1 MQEENFNENEQIQT
15 NSLEDKDYQNSNQG
29 RQMASIRG
37 MYQDWFLD
45 YASYVILER
54 AIPHVNDGLKP
65 VQRRIL
71 HSMHELD
78 DGRYNKVAN
87 IVGNTMKYHPHGDA
101 SIGDAITGLGQKEI
115 MIDTQGNWGN
125 ILTGDS
131 AAAPRYIEA
140 RLSKFALET
149 SFNYRTTTFHPSYDG
164 RNQEPDTL
172 PIKFPLLLAQGAKG
186 IAVGLACEI
195 LPHNFVELLDA
206 SISILKNESF
216 VLYPDFPTGGL
227 MDVSEYNDGLR
238 GGRILVRAR
247 IERENAKTLVI
258 TEIPYSTTAD
268 SLIDSIA
275 KANDTGKLKL
285 KKIENNT
292 AKNAEIRLLLPNDVS
307 IDQTIDALFA
317 FTDCQKSIS
326 PNSCVIDNQKP
337 CFMPVSDILRRNTQ
351 TTLDLLKKEL
361 ELDLQDLKD
370 KWQWISL
377 ERIFIE
383 NEIYE
388 DIKPCTT
395 DESINE
401 TIFKGLEPFVK
412 GLIREVTLED
422 VQRLRKIPIDRISKY
437 NSDKAKDDLLNIE
450 TDMEE
455 VKNNLAHLT
464 DYAIRWFKHLKEK
477 YGKGRERKTEI
488 RSFHRIEVSQAA
500 AATEKLYCNF
510 KEGFAGYK
518 LKGENVEYICD
529 CSTLDDIIVVRQDG
543 SYVVKKISEK
553 DFVGKDVIHIAVF
566 KRNDERTIY
575 NIMYNNGPY
584 GRCFAKRCNVIGVI
598 RDKEYDFT
606 QGINGSTLLYF
617 SVNPNGEAEKVTVYL
632 KAKPRMRRLSFIYDF
647 AELAIKG
654 RNAHGNIVD
663 PNPVRRVSK
672 KTGGVSTL
680 QAQKIWLD
688 TSIMQLNTLERG
700 QLLGEFKGGDKILI
714 ITQKGTY
721 RICDPDLN
729 LHFDDDTLIVE
740 KYNTQKPI
748 TIIYW
753 EEEVKAYYI
762 KRFIPEMLSND
773 RIAFI
778 DNQTSTLK
786 FCITDWLPVVSI
798 DEEEKQVTELTDIMK
813 YKAKGKKISKD
824 KKTKIKVLDPLPY
837 EEQKVEER
845 SVNEND
851 SFFGENFEED
861 DGLQASLF

>member
-1 MQEENFNENEQIQT
+1 MQQDNNTQ
-15 NSLEDKDYQNSNQG
+15 QNQY
-29 RQMASIRG
+29 RQMASIKG

-101 SIGDAITGLGQKEI
+101 SIGDAITGLGQKEL

-140 RLSKFALET
+140 RLSKFALEVA
-149 SFNYRTTTFHPSYDG
+149 FNYRTTTFHPSYDG
-164 RNQEPDTL
+164 RSQEPDTL
-172 PIKFPLLLAQGAKG
+172 PIKFPLLLAQGAMG

-195 LPHNFVELLDA
+195 LPHNFNELVDA
-206 SISILKNESF
+206 SIAILKNEPF
-216 VLYPDFPTGGL
+216 VLYPDFLTGGL
-227 MDVSEYNDGLR
+227 MDVSEYNDGVR
-238 GGRILVRAR
+238 GGRLLIRAR
-247 IERENAKTLVI
+247 IQREDAKTLVI

-275 KANDTGKLKL
+275 KASEAGKLKL
-285 KKIENNT
+285 KKIENTT
-292 AKNAEIRLLLPNDVS
+292 AQNVEIRLQLPSDVS
-307 IDQTIDALFA
+307 IDQTIDALYA

-326 PNSCVIDNQKP
+326 PNSCVIDGQKP
-337 CFMPVSDILRRNTQ
+337 VFMPVSDILRRNTQ
-351 TTLDLLKKEL
+351 TTVDLLKKEL
-361 ELDLQDLKD
+361 ELDLQDLKER
-370 KWQWISL
+370 WQWISL

-395 DESINE
+395 DEAINS
-401 TIFKGLEPFVK
+401 TIRKGLEPFIK
-412 GLIREVTLED
+412 TLIREVTLD
-422 VQRLRKIPIDRISKY
+422 DIQKLRKIPIDRISKY
-437 NSDKAKDDLLNIE
+437 NSDKVDNDLRAINADI
-450 TDMEE
+450 DE
-455 VKNNLAHLT
+455 VQNNLEHLT
-464 DYAIRWFKHLKEK
+464 DYAIRWFKHLKDK

-488 RSFHRIEVSQAA
+488 RSFHRIEVTQAA

-518 LKGENVEYICD
+518 LKGDDVEYICD
-529 CSTLDDIIVVRQDG
+529 CSTLDDIIVIRQDG
-543 SYVVKKISEK
+543 TYVIKKVSEK
-553 DFVGKDVIHIAVF
+553 DFVGKNIVHIAVF

-584 GRCFAKRCNVIGVI
+584 GRCFAKRCAITGVI
-598 RDKEYDFT
+598 RDKQYDFT
-606 QGINGSTLLYF
+606 QGVKGSTLLYF
-617 SVNPNGEAEKVTVYL
+617 SANPNGEAEKVTVFL
-632 KAKPRMRRLSFIYDF
+632 KAKPRMRRLSFVYDF

-654 RNAHGNIVD
+654 RGAHGNVVD

-688 TSIMQLNTLERG
+688 TSIMQLNTVEHG
-700 QLLGEFKGGDKILI
+700 NLLGEFKGGDKILI

-721 RICDPDLN
+721 RITDPDLN

-740 KYNTQKPI
+740 KYKPEKPI

-753 EEEVKAYYI
+753 DNEASAYYI
-762 KRFIPEMLSND
+762 KRFVPEIISND
-773 RIAFI
+773 RISFLDA
-778 DNQTSTLK
+778 NTCELK
-786 FCITDWLPVVSI
+786 HCLTDWLPVVSV
-798 DEEEKQVTELTDIMK
+798 DNEQKEVTELTDIMK

-824 KKTKIKVLDPLPY
+824 KKTKIKILDPLPY
-837 EEQKVEER
+837 EEPVEE
-845 SVNEND
+845 SQQEDNDEFFNED
-851 SFFGENFEED
+851 ISED
-861 DGLQASLF
+861 DGVQASLF

>member
-1 MQEENFNENEQIQT
+1 MQEGNINEKNG
-15 NSLEDKDYQNSNQG
+15 NKG
-29 RQMASIRG
+29 RQTASIRG

-71 HSMHELD
+71 HSMNELD

-101 SIGDAITGLGQKEI
+101 SISDAITGLGQKEI

-140 RLSKFALET
+140 RLSKFAIET

-195 LPHNFVELLDA
+195 LPHNFIELLDA
-206 SISILKNESF
+206 SISILKDEPF
-216 VLYPDFPTGGL
+216 VIYPDFPTGGL
-227 MDVSEYNDGLR
+227 MDVSEYNDGVR
-238 GGRILVRAR
+238 GGRLLIRAK
-247 IERENAKTLVI
+247 IQREDAKTLVI

-292 AKNAEIRLLLPNDVS
+292 AQNVEIRLHLPNDVS
-307 IDQTIDALFA
+307 SDQTIDALFA

-326 PNSCVIDNQKP
+326 PNSCVIDNQRP
-337 CFMPVSDILRRNTQ
+337 CFMPISDILRRNTQ
-351 TTLDLLKKEL
+351 TTVDLLKKEL
-361 ELDLQDLKD
+361 ELELNDLKER
-370 KWQWISL
+370 WQWISL

-395 DESINE
+395 DDSINS

-412 GLIREVTLED
+412 GLIRDITLD
-422 VQRLRKIPIDRISKY
+422 DILHLRKIPIDRISKY
-437 NSDKAKDDLLNIE
+437 NSAKSQNDIEAIE
-450 TDMEE
+450 TDIQE
-455 VKNNLAHLT
+455 VKNNLSHLT
-464 DYAIRWFKHLKEK
+464 DYAIRWFKHIKEK

-488 RSFHRIEVSQAA
+488 RSFHHIEVSLVAA
-500 AATEKLYCNF
+500 ASEKLYCNF
-510 KEGFAGYK
+510 NEGFAGYK
-518 LKGENVEYICD
+518 LKGENVQYICD
-529 CSTLDDIIVVRQDG
+529 CSTLDDIIVVRQNG
-543 SYVVKKISEK
+543 TYVVKKISEK
-553 DFVGKDVIHIAVF
+553 DFVGKDIIHIAVF
-566 KRNDERTIY
+566 KRNDDRTIY

-584 GRCFAKRCNVIGVI
+584 GRCFAKRCAITGVI

-606 QGINGSTLLYF
+606 QGVKGSTILYF
-617 SVNPNGEAEKVTVYL
+617 SANPNGEAEKVTVYL
-632 KAKPRMRRLSFIYDF
+632 KARQRMRRLSFIYDF
-647 AELAIKG
+647 AKLSIKG
-654 RNAHGNIVD
+654 KNAQGNVVD
-663 PNPVRRVSK
+663 PNPVRRISK

-700 QLLGEFKGGDKILI
+700 NLLGKFKGGDKIII
-714 ITQKGTY
+714 ITQNGTY
-721 RICDPDLN
+721 RITDPDLN
-729 LHFDDDTLIVE
+729 LHFDDDTLLVE
-740 KYNTQKPI
+740 KYNPNKPI
-748 TIIYW
+748 TVIYW
-753 EEEVKAYYI
+753 ENKASAYYI
-762 KRFIPEMLSND
+762 KRFVPEILSND
-773 RIAFI
+773 RVSFL
-778 DNQTSTLK
+778 DSETSSLK
-786 FCITDWLPVVSI
+786 YCLTDWLGQISI
-798 DEEEKQVTELTDIMK
+798 NGETKQVTELVDIMK
-813 YKAKGKKISKD
+813 HKAKGKKISKD
-824 KKTKIKVLDPLPY
+824 KKTKIKVLDPIPY
-837 EEQKVEER
+837 EEPIQEGDKEDIQKD
-845 SVNEND
+845 N
-851 SFFGENFEED
+851 FFEEKLEED
-861 DGLQASLF
+861 KGVQGSLF

>member
-1 MQEENFNENEQIQT
+1 MGEDNTEQK
-15 NSLEDKDYQNSNQG
+15 NNNQP
-29 RQMASIRG
+29 RQMTSIRG

-54 AIPHVNDGLKP
+54 AIPHLNDGLKP

-101 SIGDAITGLGQKEI
+101 SIGDAITGLGQKEL

-172 PIKFPLLLAQGAKG
+172 PIKFPLLLAQGSKG

-195 LPHNFVELLDA
+195 LPHNFNELLDA
-206 SISILKNESF
+206 SISILKGEAF
-216 VLYPDFPTGGL
+216 TLYPDFPTGGL
-227 MDVSEYNDGLR
+227 MDVNEYNDGVR
-238 GGRILVRAR
+238 GGRLLIRAR
-247 IERENAKTLVI
+247 IQREDARTLVI
-258 TEIPYSTTAD
+258 TEIPYSTTSD
-268 SLIDSIA
+268 SLIESIA
-275 KANDTGKLKL
+275 KATDSGKLKI

-292 AKNAEIRLLLPNDVS
+292 AKTAEIRLHLPNDVS
-307 IDQTIDALFA
+307 VDQTIDALYA

-337 CFMPVSDILRRNTQ
+337 CFMPVSEILRRSTNT
-351 TTLDLLKKEL
+351 TVNLLKKEL

-388 DIKPCTT
+388 DIKPCKT
-395 DESINE
+395 DESINT
-401 TIFKGLEPFVK
+401 TIANGLKPFVK
-412 GLIREVTLED
+412 DLIREVTAED
-422 VQRLRKIPIDRISKY
+422 IQRLRKIPIDRISRY
-437 NSDKAKDDLLNIE
+437 NSDKADKDLQAIE
-450 TDMEE
+450 TDMDE
-455 VKNNLAHLT
+455 VKNNLEHLT
-464 DYAIRWFKHLKEK
+464 EYSIRWFKHLKDK
-477 YGKGRERKTEI
+477 YGKQKDRKTEI
-488 RSFHRIEVSQAA
+488 RNFHRIEVTQAA

-510 KEGFAGYK
+510 KDGFAGYK
-518 LKGENVEYICD
+518 LKGDDVEYVAD
-529 CSTLDDIIVVRQDG
+529 CSTLDDIIVVHQDG
-543 SYVVKKISEK
+543 TYIVKKIAEK
-553 DFVGKDVIHIAVF
+553 DFVGKNIIHIAVF

-584 GRCFAKRCNVIGVI
+584 GRCFAKRCAITGVI

-606 QGINGSTLLYF
+606 QGVKGSALLYF
-617 SVNPNGEAEKVTVYL
+617 SANANGEAEKVTVFL
-632 KAKPRMRRLSFIYDF
+632 KARPRMRRLSFIFDF
-647 AELAIKG
+647 AQLAIKG

-663 PNPVRRVSK
+663 ANPVRRVSK
-672 KTGGVSTL
+672 KTAGVSTL
-680 QAQKIWLD
+680 QAQKIWFD

-700 QLLGEFKGGDKILI
+700 NLIGEFKGGDKILI

-721 RICDPDLN
+721 RITDPDLN
-729 LHFDDDTLIVE
+729 LHFDDDTLTVE
-740 KYNTQKPI
+740 KFKDNKPV
-748 TIIYW
+748 TAIYW
-753 EEEVKAYYI
+753 DGEAEAYYI
-762 KRFIPEMLSND
+762 KRFIPEMISNE
-773 RIAFI
+773 RISFL
-778 DNQTSTLK
+778 NGQNNVLK
-786 FCITDWLPVVSI
+786 FCLTDYLPVISI
-798 DEEEKQVTELTDIMK
+798 DGEQKQVSELADVMK

-824 KKTKIKVLDPLPY
+824 KKAKIKVLPPLPY
-837 EEQKVEER
+837 QEEVTE
-845 SVNEND
+845 
-851 SFFGENFEED
+851 EED
-861 DGLQASLF
+861 TADITQDEFFDAQPEEENGVQGSLFE

>member
-1 MQEENFNENEQIQT
+1 MQDENLNT
-15 NSLEDKDYQNSNQG
+15 QNNNQG

-140 RLSKFALET
+140 RLSKFALEVA
-149 SFNYRTTTFHPSYDG
+149 FNYRTTTFHPSYDG

-172 PIKFPLLLAQGAKG
+172 PIKYPLLLAQGAKG

-206 SISILKNESF
+206 SISILKNEPF

-227 MDVSEYNDGLR
+227 MDVSEYNDGVR
-238 GGRILVRAR
+238 GGRLLIRAR
-247 IERENAKTLVI
+247 IQREDAKTLVI
-258 TEIPYSTTAD
+258 TEIPYSTTSD

-275 KANDTGKLKL
+275 KANDAGKLKL

-292 AKNAEIRLLLPNDVS
+292 AKNAEIRLHLPNDVS
-307 IDQTIDALFA
+307 VDQTIDALFA

-326 PNSCVIDNQKP
+326 PNSCVIDGQRP

-351 TTLDLLKKEL
+351 TTVELLKKEL
-361 ELDLQDLKD
+361 ELDLQDLKER
-370 KWQWISL
+370 WQWISL

-395 DESINE
+395 DDGINQ

-412 GLIREVTLED
+412 GLIREVTLDD
-422 VQRLRKIPIDRISKY
+422 VLKLRKIPIDRISKY
-437 NSDKAKDDLLNIE
+437 NSDKAQNDIEAIE

-455 VKNNLAHLT
+455 VKNNLEHLT
-464 DYAIRWFKHLKEK
+464 DYAIRWYKHLKDK

-488 RSFHRIEVSQAA
+488 RSFHRIEVTQAA

-518 LKGENVEYICD
+518 LKGDNVEYIAD
-529 CSTLDDIIVVRQDG
+529 CSTLDDIIVVRQNG
-543 SYVVKKISEK
+543 TYVVKKVQEK
-553 DFVGKDVIHIAVF
+553 DFVGKDIIHIAVF

-584 GRCFAKRCNVIGVI
+584 GRCFAKRCAITGVI

-606 QGINGSTLLYF
+606 QGVKGSNLLYF
-617 SVNPNGEAEKVTVYL
+617 SANPNGEAEKVTVYL
-632 KAKPRMRRLSFIYDF
+632 KARPRMRRLSFVYDF

-654 RNAHGNIVD
+654 RGAHGNVVD

-700 QLLGEFKGGDKILI
+700 NLLGEFKGGDKIII

-721 RICDPDLN
+721 RITDPDLN
-729 LHFDDDTLIVE
+729 LHFDDDTLLVE
-740 KYNTQKPI
+740 KYNPLKPL
-748 TIIYW
+748 TVIYW
-753 EEEVKAYYI
+753 ESEASAYYI
-762 KRFIPEMLSND
+762 KRFIPELLSND
-773 RIAFI
+773 RISFL
-778 DNQTSTLK
+778 DSETSVMKHCL
-786 FCITDWLPVVSI
+786 TDWLPVISI
-798 DEEEKQVTELTDIMK
+798 DGEEKEVTTLTDIMK

-824 KKTKIKVLDPLPY
+824 KKAKIKILDPLPY
-837 EEQKVEER
+837 EEPKQEEEQTDI
-845 SVNEND
+845 END
-851 SFFGENFEED
+851 EFFNSETEED
-861 DGLQASLF
+861 NGVQASLF

>member
-1 MQEENFNENEQIQT
+1 MQDENLNT
-15 NSLEDKDYQNSNQG
+15 QNNNQG
-29 RQMASIRG
+29 RQPASIRG

-54 AIPHVNDGLKP
+54 AIPHVDDGLKP

-140 RLSKFALET
+140 RLSKFALEVA
-149 SFNYRTTTFHPSYDG
+149 FNYRTTTFHPSYDG

-206 SISILKNESF
+206 SISILKNEPF

-227 MDVSEYNDGLR
+227 MDVSEYNDGVR
-238 GGRILVRAR
+238 GGRLLIRAR
-247 IERENAKTLVI
+247 IQREDAKTLVI
-258 TEIPYSTTAD
+258 TEIPYSTTSD

-275 KANDTGKLKL
+275 KANDAGKLKL

-292 AKNAEIRLLLPNDVS
+292 AKNAEIRLHLPNDVS
-307 IDQTIDALFA
+307 VDQTIDALFA

-326 PNSCVIDNQKP
+326 PNSCVIDGQRP

-351 TTLDLLKKEL
+351 TTVELLKKEL
-361 ELDLQDLKD
+361 ELDLQDLKER
-370 KWQWISL
+370 WQWISL

-395 DESINE
+395 DESINQ

-412 GLIREVTLED
+412 GLIREVTLDD
-422 VQRLRKIPIDRISKY
+422 VLKLRKIPIDRISKY
-437 NSDKAKDDLLNIE
+437 NSDKAQNDLAAIE

-455 VKNNLAHLT
+455 VKNNLEHLT
-464 DYAIRWFKHLKEK
+464 DYAIRWYKHLKDK

-488 RSFHRIEVSQAA
+488 RSFHRIEVTQAA

-518 LKGENVEYICD
+518 LKGDNVEYIAD
-529 CSTLDDIIVVRQDG
+529 CSTLDDIIVIRQDG
-543 SYVVKKISEK
+543 TYVVKKVQEK
-553 DFVGKDVIHIAVF
+553 DFVGKDIIHIAVF

-584 GRCFAKRCNVIGVI
+584 GRCFAKRCAITGVI

-606 QGINGSTLLYF
+606 QGVKGSGILYF
-617 SVNPNGEAEKVTVYL
+617 SANPNGEAEKVTVYL
-632 KAKPRMRRLSFIYDF
+632 KARPRMRRLSFIYDF

-654 RNAHGNIVD
+654 RGAHGNVVD

-680 QAQKIWLD
+680 KAQKIWLD

-700 QLLGEFKGGDKILI
+700 NLLGEFKGGDKILI

-721 RICDPDLN
+721 RITDPDLN
-729 LHFDDDTLIVE
+729 LHFDDDTLLIE
-740 KYNTQKPI
+740 KYKPTKPI

-753 EEEVKAYYI
+753 ENEASAYYI

-773 RIAFI
+773 RISFL
-778 DNQTSTLK
+778 DSGTSVMKYCL
-786 FCITDWLPVVSI
+786 TDWLPVISI
-798 DEEEKQVTELTDIMK
+798 DGEEKEATDLTDIMK

-824 KKTKIKVLDPLPY
+824 KKAKIKILDPLPY
-837 EEQKVEER
+837 EEPKEEEPQTDIE
-845 SVNEND
+845 SDE
-851 SFFGENFEED
+851 FFNSQTEED
-861 DGLQASLF
+861 NGVQASLF